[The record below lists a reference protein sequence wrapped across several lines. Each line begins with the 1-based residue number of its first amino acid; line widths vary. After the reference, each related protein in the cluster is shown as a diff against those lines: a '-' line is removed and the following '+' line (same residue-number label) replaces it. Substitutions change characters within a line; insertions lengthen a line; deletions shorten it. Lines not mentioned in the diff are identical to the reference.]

1 MLKIDASAPERI
13 EAFFQALNFRP
24 SRRLGQNFLNDDTL
38 LSAIANAGVDGE
50 SPFVFEIGPGP
61 GTLTR
66 HLLRQGKPLVAIEK
80 DSRVI
85 PWLTRSF
92 ASVTDFSLIHGD
104 ILAFDFGPWI
114 ERLGQKPPVVGNIPY
129 SITSPILFH
138 LLAARD
144 VLGRATLL
152 VQKEVAERLCAEPG
166 SKAYGSLTLL
176 FRLYADVDTLLEV
189 PRQSFVPAPRVD
201 SALLSIRWL
210 ERPRIQDVAPKALES
225 LVRRSFAHR
234 RKTLR
239 NNLKG
244 GWPEE
249 SVEGLSQTLGLD
261 LQRRAETFSL
271 EEFAEMARA
280 LGPEAPQRAR

>member
-1 MLKIDASAPERI
+1 MLKIDAGAAERI
-13 EAFFQALNFRP
+13 DAFFQALNFRP
-24 SRRLGQNFLNDDTL
+24 SRKLGQNFLNDDTVL
-38 LSAIANAGVDGE
+38 GAIADAGVDAE

-66 HLLRQGKPLVAIEK
+66 HLLRHGKPVVAIEK
-80 DSRVI
+80 DARVI

-92 ASVTDFSLIHGD
+92 ASVPDFSLIHGD
-104 ILAFDFGPWI
+104 ILALDFRPWI
-114 ERLGQKPPVVGNIPY
+114 QRLGQKPPVVGNIPY

-152 VQKEVAERLCAEPG
+152 VQKEVAERLSAEPG

-176 FRLYADVDTLLEV
+176 FRLYADVDTLFDV
-189 PRQSFVPAPRVD
+189 SRQCFVPSPQVD

-210 ERPRIQDVAPKALES
+210 DGPRIEDVAPKALES

-244 GWPEE
+244 GWPET
-249 SVEGLSQTLGLD
+249 SLDGLRQALGLD

-271 EEFAEMARA
+271 EEFAEIARA